1 MKLTGKTSLLGAGLG
16 LAAVLCVGCGQ
27 GASSAPAAAAPPP
40 APMPAAQ
47 VHDVAAFLQTLPVAQ
62 TPPMNELEAM
72 TLASYPLSCLDHLQ
86 AQSGGGGGG
95 AAAADAGAAGGG
107 RSGRGGRANASAD
120 GATPGGGG
128 AGASASGAN
137 AGAAAPAVPAAP
149 AGRGAYLWQSAGPTR
164 LMAGYDRQRSF
175 YGCYDWHS
183 AVNSTWT
190 LVTVLKKYPN
200 IPIAQLIRE
209 KLNDHLGKR
218 NLAGELTFFE
228 GSKSFERPY
237 GQAWLLKLYGDL
249 LTWNDPDAKKWAANM
264 QPLADFFSKNLAG
277 YLTKLPTPVRQGV
290 HPNTAFDMDLM
301 LPYTEEAHDTA
312 LHDAILATSH
322 RFYDGDQDCPTGYEP
337 EGVSFLSPCLVE
349 GALMSHVMDGNHFL
363 AWFNDFMP
371 AVYSRSFRPL
381 VSPFD
386 ASKITPDQMAGQSHL
401 IGLAF
406 SRAAAMLTIAQA
418 LPANDPR
425 VPVLRRL
432 AAIHAVQGY
441 KTLDKAGY
449 LETHWIATYALMYE
463 LHSGSGMTSNL
474 KVASLA
480 GQQ

>member
-137 AGAAAPAVPAAP
+137 AGAAAPAAP

-218 NLAGELTFFE
+218 NLAGELAFFE
-228 GSKSFERPY
+228 GSKSF
-237 GQAWLLKLYGDL
+237 
-249 LTWNDPDAKKWAANM
+249 
-264 QPLADFFSKNLAG
+264 
-277 YLTKLPTPVRQGV
+277 
-290 HPNTAFDMDLM
+290 
-301 LPYTEEAHDTA
+301 
-312 LHDAILATSH
+312 
-322 RFYDGDQDCPTGYEP
+322 
-337 EGVSFLSPCLVE
+337 
-349 GALMSHVMDGNHFL
+349 
-363 AWFNDFMP
+363 
-371 AVYSRSFRPL
+371 
-381 VSPFD
+381 
-386 ASKITPDQMAGQSHL
+386 
-401 IGLAF
+401 
-406 SRAAAMLTIAQA
+406 
-418 LPANDPR
+418 
-425 VPVLRRL
+425 
-432 AAIHAVQGY
+432 
-441 KTLDKAGY
+441 
-449 LETHWIATYALMYE
+449 
-463 LHSGSGMTSNL
+463 
-474 KVASLA
+474 
-480 GQQ
+480 